1 MHWRDTAR
9 FYAGIVI
16 VSMGIATAFAMKGAW
31 MILPFAGLE
40 MAALGI
46 ALYVVA
52 RRAASWQ
59 EIAIETDRVRVV
71 DHSVKQV
78 NKLSFQRAWARVVL
92 EEAAISGH
100 PSRLLLGSH
109 GRHVEIGNC
118 LNEEEKRHLVVQ
130 LQRAIEI

>member
-71 DHSVKQV
+71 DHLVKQV

-92 EEAAISGH
+92 EEPAIAGH

-118 LNEEEKRHLVVQ
+118 LNEEEKRELVVQ
-130 LQRAIEI
+130 LQRAIEN